1 MNTIATANRYRSIW
15 ISDIHLGTKGCKAEF
30 LLDFLKHT
38 ESDYLYLVGD
48 IIDCWRLRRSWY
60 WAQSH
65 NDVVQKLLRKAR
77 KGTKVIYVPGNH
89 DEPLRDYTD
98 MQFGGV
104 TILEE
109 TIHETAD
116 GGASSSCTATSS
128 TASSNTPAGS
138 PFSATKPTTSFS
150 PSTTGTTSGAAS
162 SAIPIGRSPPIKRRV
177 KDAVSYI
184 DDFEVALADEARRRG
199 VDGVSAAISTRPRS
213 ASSAPSSIATTAI
226 GSRAARPW
234 WSIRRKAR
242 DPGMGQPAQL
252 LDAEPGHELMR
263 IVIVSDAWL
272 PQVNGVVRTL
282 MRTVEELSQLGHETK
297 VISPD
302 LFTSFPCPTYP
313 EIRLAVLPRRRLAQ
327 LIDSFQPCAIHLSTE
342 GPLGMAA
349 RRYCLRRG
357 LPFTTAFHTR
367 FPEYVKARIGLPLP
381 IGYAALRR
389 FHAPASGVMV
399 ATASLE
405 QDLAGRGFRN
415 LRRWTRGVDTEL
427 FHPARN
433 PSSTCRARCISSSG
447 GWRWRRTSRPS

>member
-1 MNTIATANRYRSIW
+1 
-15 ISDIHLGTKGCKAEF
+15 
-30 LLDFLKHT
+30 
-38 ESDYLYLVGD
+38 
-48 IIDCWRLRRSWY
+48 
-60 WAQSH
+60 
-65 NDVVQKLLRKAR
+65 
-77 KGTKVIYVPGNH
+77 
-89 DEPLRDYTD
+89 
-98 MQFGGV
+98 
-104 TILEE
+104 
-109 TIHETAD
+109 
-116 GGASSSCTATSS
+116 
-128 TASSNTPAGS
+128 
-138 PFSATKPTTSFS
+138 
-150 PSTTGTTSGAAS
+150 
-162 SAIPIGRSPPIKRRV
+162 
-177 KDAVSYI
+177 
-184 DDFEVALADEARRRG
+184 
-199 VDGVSAAISTRPRS
+199 
-213 ASSAPSSIATTAI
+213 
-226 GSRAARPW
+226 
-234 WSIRRKAR
+234 
-242 DPGMGQPAQL
+242 
-252 LDAEPGHELMR
+252 MR

-282 MRTVEELSQLGHETK
+282 MRTVEELSRLGHETK

-415 LRRWTRGVDTEL
+415 LGNQN
-427 FHPARN
+427 F
-433 PSSTCRARCISSSG
+433 
-447 GWRWRRTSRPS
+447 